1 MTLRPF
7 RFGVVAA
14 VNPELGPFTE
24 LARRAESL
32 GYHTLLVP
40 DPVDGLD
47 PLTVL
52 PAGLAVTSEL
62 RFGTFVLTNAFRDR
76 YQLDWQARSLH
87 AMSGGRF
94 ELGLGTG
101 RPGAEIVAAGLKRP
115 FGTGSQRLA
124 DLAATVD
131 QMTSARDRPPLLI
144 SGAGPK
150 VLDLAA
156 RKADIISL
164 ALPPLSDANVARS
177 LVELVRGS
185 AGDRFGDIELGL
197 NLLAIGAEPTPWMR
211 QALGVDAP
219 NLAAAGAV
227 TVLPGDPAEAA
238 DVLRS
243 RRETLGVS
251 YVKINAA
258 ALDAFA
264 PVVAE
269 LRGT

>member
-1 MTLRPF
+1 MTTRPF

-14 VNPELGPFTE
+14 VSPELGSFTE

-32 GYHTLLVP
+32 GYDTLLAP
-40 DPVDGLD
+40 DPIGGLD
-47 PLTVL
+47 PLAVL
-52 PAGLAVTSEL
+52 PAAFAVTSEL
-62 RFGTFVLTNAFRDR
+62 RLGTFVLANAFRDR

-87 AMSGGRF
+87 ALSGGRF

-101 RPGAEIVAAGLKRP
+101 RPGAEVKASELHRP
-115 FGTGSQRLA
+115 FGSGRQRLA
-124 DLAATVD
+124 DLAATVSRV
-131 QMTSARDRPPLLI
+131 TKASDRPPLLI

-164 ALPPLSDANVARS
+164 ALPPMSDANVAQS
-177 LVELVRGS
+177 IVDLVRGS
-185 AGDRFGDIELGL
+185 AGDRFGEIELGL
-197 NLLAIGAEPTPWMR
+197 NLLAIGSEPTPWMR
-211 QALGVDAP
+211 SALGIDAP
-219 NLAAAGAV
+219 ELAAAGAV
-227 TVLPGDPAEAA
+227 TVLPGDAGEAA
-238 DVLRS
+238 DVLRA
-243 RRETLGVS
+243 RRETLGIS

-258 ALDAFA
+258 SLDAFA

>member
-1 MTLRPF
+1 MTTRPF

-14 VNPELGPFTE
+14 VDPELGPFTD
-24 LARRAESL
+24 LARRAESF
-32 GYHTLLVP
+32 GYHTVLVP
-40 DPVDGLD
+40 DPIGGLD
-47 PLTVL
+47 PLAVL
-52 PAGLAVTSEL
+52 PAGFAATSEL
-62 RFGTFVLTNAFRDR
+62 RFGTFVLADAFRDR

-87 AMSGGRF
+87 TLSGGRF

-124 DLAATVD
+124 ELAATVD
-131 QMTSARDRPPLLI
+131 LLAGARDRPPLLI

-164 ALPPLSDANVARS
+164 ALPPLSDTAVAQS
-177 LVELVRGS
+177 IVDLVRGS
-185 AGDRFGDIELGL
+185 AGERFGDIELGL
-197 NLLAIGAEPTPWMR
+197 NLLAIDAEPTPWMR

-219 NLAAAGAV
+219 DLAAAGAI

-243 RRETLGVS
+243 RREKLGIS